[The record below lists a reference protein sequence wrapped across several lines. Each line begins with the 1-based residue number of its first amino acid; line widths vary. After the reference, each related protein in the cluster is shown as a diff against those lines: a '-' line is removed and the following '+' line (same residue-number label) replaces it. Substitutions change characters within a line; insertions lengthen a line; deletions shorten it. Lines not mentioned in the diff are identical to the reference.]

1 MRQDRQVAIVHFN
14 TPELTEA
21 AVWSIRKHGGGN
33 YQITIFDNSDKRP
46 FTAKMEGV
54 TVLDNT
60 QGQIVNFDELLNKY
74 PKKMHTCNE
83 WGSDKHMWS
92 IQKLWELLPDGF
104 VLMDS
109 DILLKANID
118 FMWQGDQCAVGHV
131 QSPQPGNHMNFSRLV
146 PMLCYIN
153 VPLCKKH
160 GLAYFDPVRNWMLH
174 SQSMTD
180 RLNWY
185 DTGCSFYEDIHK
197 HKNGAHGRR
206 IDIRPL
212 MEHFKKGSW
221 QRTGL
226 DEQKAWLNKHRQL
239 WEPTPQMRGEKKI
252 AICAIGRNENRYA
265 VEWVEHYKKI
275 GVSKI
280 FVYDNYFG
288 NETPLAETL
297 KDYVADGFVEITDI
311 HDRPDLQCRA
321 YEHCYKRHGNEYA
334 WIGFLDFDEYLRW
347 QSRKNIEQMFARYK
361 DGEQVLINWRLFTD
375 NGLTHYDPRPL
386 KERFTEVMPLDT
398 HVKYNFPENDHV
410 KTFVRGGLGEVRFI
424 GPHVAELNDC
434 RNTRG
439 EKVPKSAFARPYD
452 HSVMRLDHYW
462 TKTADEWMNTKLA
475 RGFASGHTYI
485 ENFMRQ
491 QEAYFFA
498 VNERTPIKEAIL
510 RGEKVELSQPKKVS
524 KPRTR
529 KSLNKK
535 RK

>member
-1 MRQDRQVAIVHFN
+1 MRKDRQVAIVHYN

-21 AVWSIRKHGGGN
+21 LIYSIRKHGGKD
-33 YQITIFDNSDKRP
+33 YPITLVDNSDKRP
-46 FTAKMEGV
+46 FTAQMEGV
-54 TVLDNT
+54 TVIDNT
-60 QGQIVNFDELLNKY
+60 QGQVVNFEELLKNY
-74 PKKMHTCNE
+74 PQKIQTCNQ
-83 WGSDKHMWS
+83 WGSDRHMWS
-92 IQKLWELLPDGF
+92 IQKLWEILPDGF
-104 VLMDS
+104 VLTDS

-118 FMWQGDQCAVGHV
+118 FMWQADQCAVGHV
-131 QSPQPGNHMNFSRLV
+131 QSPQPGNRMNFSRLV

-160 GLAYFDPVRNWMLH
+160 GITYFDPVKNWMLH
-174 SQSMTD
+174 STSMAD

-185 DTGCSFYEDIHK
+185 DTGCSFYEDLHN
-197 HKNGAHGRR
+197 HKNGARGRR

-221 QRTGL
+221 QRT
-226 DEQKAWLNKHRQL
+226 DIEAQHTWLNKHRKL
-239 WEPTPQMRGEKKI
+239 WEPTPQERGVKKV

-265 VEWVEHYKKI
+265 VEWVEHYKAI

-297 KDYVADGFVEITDI
+297 KKYVDDSFVEITDI
-311 HDRPDLQCRA
+311 HDRKDLQCRA
-321 YEHCYKRHGNEYA
+321 YEHCYKHHGNEFA

-347 QSRKNIEQMFARYK
+347 NGRENIEQMFDRYK
-361 DGEQVLINWRLFTD
+361 EGDQVLVNWRLFTD

-386 KERFTEVMPLDT
+386 KERFTEVMPLET

-410 KTFVRGGLGEVRFI
+410 KTFVRGGFGEIRFI
-424 GPHVAELNDC
+424 GPHVAELDYC
-434 RNTRG
+434 VNTCG
-439 EKVPKSAFARPYD
+439 ERTPKSAFAKPFN

-462 TKTADEWMNTKLA
+462 TKSADEWMNTKLS
-475 RGFASGHTYI
+475 RGFSSGHTYI
-485 ENFMRQ
+485 ENFMKK

-510 RGEKVELSQPKKVS
+510 RGEKVPANQ
-524 KPRTR
+524 
-529 KSLNKK
+529 
-535 RK
+535 